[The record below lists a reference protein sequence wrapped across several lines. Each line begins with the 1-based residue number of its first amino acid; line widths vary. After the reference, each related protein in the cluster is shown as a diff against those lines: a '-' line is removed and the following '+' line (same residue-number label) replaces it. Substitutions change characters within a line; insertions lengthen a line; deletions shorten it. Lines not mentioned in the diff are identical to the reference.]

1 MIVFRE
7 ATSDDAAAV
16 LALSRRCFPSDDE
29 EKKDPRFRDWEY
41 RHGRSFLADDEGRV
55 VAHLGMIAQ
64 KVVIDGA
71 SVPAVLAVDAMTDP
85 DYRGRR
91 LFSQVAAH
99 ARDAVRNELVLSTAW
114 QIRKAVLGGIVAAG
128 WSVTDGARVLI
139 RPFALLSTLGKAAGE
154 STTDV
159 AHLATIARAMF
170 DGAHVERSAE
180 YLRWRY
186 LESPSWR
193 YDITA
198 TDNAWLVTRATTL
211 KGFTTLAIVDVA
223 WRPGASSEASGLLS
237 RALRGARTTLAATLV
252 TRSHPAY
259 GWFLRRGFLPGPHR
273 FNLLV
278 QPFQTLP
285 PLRWQLAWGD
295 TDHL

>member
-1 MIVFRE
+1 MILFRE
-7 ATSDDAAAV
+7 ATSDDASAV

-55 VAHLGMIAQ
+55 VAHLGMIPQ
-64 KVVIDGA
+64 SVVIDGA
-71 SVPAVLAVDAMTDP
+71 AVPAVLAVDAMTDP

-91 LFSQVAAH
+91 LFSQVAKYA
-99 ARDAVRNELVLSTAW
+99 ADAVRNEVGLSTAW
-114 QIRKAVLGGIVAAG
+114 QIRKSVLGGIVAAG

-139 RPFALLSTLGKAAGE
+139 RPFALLSTMGKATGE
-154 STTDV
+154 RTTDV

-186 LESPSWR
+186 LDSALWQYR
-193 YDITA
+193 ITA
-198 TDNAWLVTRATTL
+198 TDNAWLVTRVTTL
-211 KGFTTLAIVDVA
+211 KGFTTLAVVDIA

-237 RALRGARTTLAATLV
+237 RAFRGARTTLAATLV
-252 TRSHPAY
+252 TRAHPAY
-259 GWFLRRGFLPGPHR
+259 GWFLRHGFLPGPHR
-273 FNLLV
+273 FHLLV
-278 QPFQTLP
+278 QAFRPLP
-285 PLRWQLAWGD
+285 SLRWQLAWGD